1 MRIDEL
7 DTPVLVINLDALEE
21 NLKRYHG
28 YFERHG
34 IGFRPH
40 IKTHKTLA
48 VAHMQLKHGA
58 IGLTCQKLGEAEV
71 LAAGGIHTDL
81 LIPYNIMGARKLDRL
96 TALAKRL
103 PITLAPDSEFTVRGL
118 SRAAASEGVSIGI
131 LIEVEMGFERTGVP
145 TPREAAELAKLVH
158 DLPGLELR
166 GFMGFPTPPDSR
178 PLIQETIDLFDRAG
192 LPRGVVSGG
201 GTPHALDAHKIP
213 ELTEYRAGEYPVG
226 GAMHLAEGRH
236 TVDQCAL
243 RVITTV
249 VSRPT
254 GGPHVPGCGKQ
265 VVERIHLQD
274 GTGGQHGTYRRIPR
288 RAHRSRVRR
297 ARPRGHL
304 PMRGQTGDR
313 RARAGASR
321 SPLSVRQRTRRHGRH
336 PQRNGRSDVAGTR
349 ARSDPLNGVSVN
361 PKKDNRKTGLK
372 SARIREYE

>member
-21 NLKRYHG
+21 NLDRYHR
-28 YFERHG
+28 YFKEHG

-48 VAHMQLKHGA
+48 VAQMQLKYGA

-81 LIPYNIMGARKLDRL
+81 LVPYNILGRQKLDRL

-103 PITLAPDSEFTVRGL
+103 PITVAPDSEFTVRGL
-118 SRAAASEGVSIGI
+118 SGAAEAEGVSIGI

-145 TPREAAELAKLVH
+145 TPQQATELAKLVH
-158 DLPGLELR
+158 ELPGLELR
-166 GFMGFPTPPDSR
+166 GFMGFPTPPESR

-192 LPRGVVSGG
+192 LPRAVVSGG
-201 GTPHALDAHKIP
+201 GTPNAMAAHEIP

-236 TVDQCAL
+236 TLEQCAL

-254 GGPHVPGCGKQ
+254 EDRMFLDAGSKALSASVYKTDRGDCMGHIVEYPDALIGIASEEHGHVDVSQCERTPEIGERVSVIANHACGATNNFDE
-265 VVERIHLQD
+265 VAMH
-274 GTGGQHGTYRRIPR
+274 
-288 RAHRSRVRR
+288 
-297 ARPRGHL
+297 
-304 PMRGQTGDR
+304 
-313 RARAGASR
+313 
-321 SPLSVRQRTRRHGRH
+321 
-336 PQRNGRSDVAGTR
+336 RNGEVVANWPIW
-349 ARSDPLNGVSVN
+349 ARG
-361 PKKDNRKTGLK
+361 K
-372 SARIREYE
+372 IR

>member
-1 MRIDEL
+1 MRIGEL

-21 NLKRYHG
+21 NLERYHG
-28 YFERHG
+28 YFKKHG

-48 VAHMQLKHGA
+48 VAQMQLNHGA

-81 LIPYNIMGARKLDRL
+81 LIPYNIMGAQKLDRL

-103 PITLAPDSEFTVRGL
+103 PVTLAPDSEFTVRGL
-118 SRAAASEGVSIGI
+118 SRAAASAGVSIGI

-166 GFMGFPTPPDSR
+166 GFMGFPTPPKSR

-192 LPRGVVSGG
+192 LPRDVVSGG
-201 GTPHALDAHKIP
+201 GTPHALEAHEIP

-236 TVDQCAL
+236 TLEQCAL

-254 GGPHVPGCGKQ
+254 GDRMFLDAGSKALSASIFRTDRGDCMGHIVEYPDALIGTASEEHGHVDISRCAVKPEIGERVQ
-265 VVERIHLQD
+265 V
-274 GTGGQHGTYRRIPR
+274 
-288 RAHRSRVRR
+288 
-297 ARPRGHL
+297 L
-304 PMRGQTGDR
+304 P
-313 RARAGASR
+313 
-321 SPLSVRQRTRRHGRH
+321 VH
-336 PQRNGRSDVAGTR
+336 PCPCVNEHDVMIAARNGIVEATWPVH
-349 ARSDPLNGVSVN
+349 ARG
-361 PKKDNRKTGLK
+361 
-372 SARIREYE
+372 RIR

>member
-21 NLKRYHG
+21 NLDRYHG
-28 YFERHG
+28 YFKKHG

-48 VAHMQLKHGA
+48 VAQLQLKYGA

-81 LIPYNIMGARKLDRL
+81 LVPYNILGRQKLDRL

-103 PITLAPDSEFTVRGL
+103 PITVAPDSEFTVRGL
-118 SRAAASEGVSIGI
+118 SGAADAEGVSIGI

-145 TPREAAELAKLVH
+145 TPRQATELAKLVH

-166 GFMGFPTPPDSR
+166 GFMGFPTPPESR
-178 PLIQETIDLFDRAG
+178 PLIQETIDLFDRAC
-192 LPRGVVSGG
+192 LPRAVVSGG
-201 GTPHALDAHKIP
+201 GTPHAMAAHEIP
-213 ELTEYRAGEYPVG
+213 ELTEYRAGEYTVG

-236 TVDQCAL
+236 TLEQCAL

-254 GGPHVPGCGKQ
+254 EDRMFLDAGSKALSASIYKTDRGDCMGHIVEYPDARIGIASEEHGHVDISGCADKPEIGERVQ
-265 VVERIHLQD
+265 V
-274 GTGGQHGTYRRIPR
+274 
-288 RAHRSRVRR
+288 
-297 ARPRGHL
+297 L
-304 PMRGQTGDR
+304 P
-313 RARAGASR
+313 
-321 SPLSVRQRTRRHGRH
+321 VH
-336 PQRNGRSDVAGTR
+336 PCPCVNEHDEMVATRNGKVEATWPVH
-349 ARSDPLNGVSVN
+349 ARG
-361 PKKDNRKTGLK
+361 K
-372 SARIREYE
+372 IR

>member
-21 NLKRYHG
+21 NLDRYHG
-28 YFERHG
+28 YFKGHG

-48 VAHMQLKHGA
+48 VAQMQLKYGA

-81 LIPYNIMGARKLDRL
+81 LIPYNILGRQKLDRL
-96 TALAKRL
+96 TALSKRL
-103 PITLAPDSEFTVRGL
+103 PITIAPDSEFTVRGL
-118 SRAAASEGVSIGI
+118 SGAADAEGVSIGI

-145 TPREAAELAKLVH
+145 TPAQATELAKLIH

-166 GFMGFPTPPDSR
+166 GFMGFPTPPESR

-192 LPRGVVSGG
+192 LPRAVVSGG
-201 GTPHALDAHKIP
+201 GTPHAMEAHKIP

-236 TVDQCAL
+236 TLEQCAL

-254 GGPHVPGCGKQ
+254 EDRMFLDAGSKALSASIYKTDRGDCMGHIVEYPDALIGIASEEHGHVDISGCAVKPEIGERVQ
-265 VVERIHLQD
+265 V
-274 GTGGQHGTYRRIPR
+274 
-288 RAHRSRVRR
+288 
-297 ARPRGHL
+297 L
-304 PMRGQTGDR
+304 P
-313 RARAGASR
+313 
-321 SPLSVRQRTRRHGRH
+321 VH
-336 PQRNGRSDVAGTR
+336 PCPCVNEHDEMVATRNGMVEATWPVH
-349 ARSDPLNGVSVN
+349 ARG
-361 PKKDNRKTGLK
+361 K
-372 SARIREYE
+372 IR